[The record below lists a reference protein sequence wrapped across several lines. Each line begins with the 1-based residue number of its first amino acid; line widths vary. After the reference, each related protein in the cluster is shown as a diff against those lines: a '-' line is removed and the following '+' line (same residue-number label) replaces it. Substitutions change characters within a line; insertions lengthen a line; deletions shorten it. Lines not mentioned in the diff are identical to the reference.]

1 MEITMVIAGIDY
13 SMTSPAIVIH
23 KGTTWSF
30 ENCKFYFRTDK
41 KSLEMK
47 TARFESQLIDKWTC
61 AEERFAAGAAWAH
74 AILSAERPERLT
86 LEGYAM
92 GAKGLVFHIGENTG
106 QLKQQLWKLSIPFDV
121 PAPSAIKKF
130 ATGKGN
136 AKKDAME
143 AAFVAETNFDMR
155 KAMGQTQSSFSPS
168 GDLIDAYYMAKW
180 CFHQK
185 SLTDQ

>member
-1 MEITMVIAGIDY
+1 MVIAGIDY
-13 SMTSPAIVIH
+13 SMTSPAICVH
-23 KGTTWSF
+23 RGTEWKF

-41 KSLEMK
+41 KTLEMK
-47 TARFESQLIDKWTC
+47 NDRFASSFIEKWSC
-61 AEERFAAGAAWAH
+61 QEERFAEGASWAH
-74 AILSAERPERLT
+74 AVLSVEKPERLT

-106 QLKQQLWKLSIPFDV
+106 QLKQQLWKLRIPFDV
-121 PAPSAIKKF
+121 PSPSAIKKF

-143 AAFVAETNFDMR
+143 AAFVAETGFDMR
-155 KAMGQTQSSFSPS
+155 GAMKQSKLSFSPS

-180 CFHQK
+180 CFHK
-185 SLTDQ
+185 SQ